1 MRACSVRFVCGFS
14 PPACSPAF
22 AIASL
27 CPAVLAGW
35 LARTLKKPKTAWT
48 TDVRLRYELFE
59 VDMALHDAKTP
70 ADYIA
75 AAESISSLVRS

>member
-1 MRACSVRFVCGFS
+1 
-14 PPACSPAF
+14 
-22 AIASL
+22 
-27 CPAVLAGW
+27 VLAGW